1 MRGARWIMRRP
12 LALSALVLMLMSG
25 CTTTGAPSRMTEPA
39 GSSPAAPVG
48 GSGAVGVPPAV
59 NPETGAP
66 AEAAQGT
73 FALRLDGSEARYR
86 ARETFVNIPTPN
98 EAVGRTTAV
107 TGSIVLDGNNNVV
120 RDQSRI
126 VVDVS
131 TLRSDEERRDNYL
144 RQNTLLTAQYPNV
157 TFQPTEVRGLPTP
170 LPTSG
175 EVQFQVAGDLT
186 IRDVTR
192 PAVWDVTATVDGRSV
207 SGTARYDFYFGEW
220 GVPVPQVA
228 RVASI
233 FEPVVLEIE
242 FRGRDAS

>member
-1 MRGARWIMRRP
+1 
-12 LALSALVLMLMSG
+12 LAPPA
-25 CTTTGAPSRMTEPA
+25 EPA
-39 GSSPAAPVG
+39 PAA
-48 GSGAVGVPPAV
+48 APPAAE
-59 NPETGAP
+59 NPAP
-66 AEAAQGT
+66 TAAQSGL
-73 FALRLDGSEARYR
+73 ALRLDGSEARYR

-107 TGSIVLDGNNNVV
+107 TGSIVLDGDNNVV
-120 RDQSRI
+120 RDQSVI

-131 TLRSDEERRDNYL
+131 TLRSDEERRDAYL
-144 RQNTLLTAQYPNV
+144 RQNTLLTAQYPTV
-157 TFQPTEVRGLPTP
+157 TFRPTEVRGLPTP
-170 LPTSG
+170 RPTSG

-192 PAVWDVTATVDGRSV
+192 PVVWDVTATVEGETVRGV
-207 SGTARYDFYFGEW
+207 ARYNFYFGEW

-242 FRGRDAS
+242 FRGITGG

>member
-1 MRGARWIMRRP
+1 MHRAR
-12 LALSALVLMLMSG
+12 LALLLGLGALVLAG
-25 CTTTGAPSRMTEPA
+25 CTTSGAPVRPA
-39 GSSPAAPVG
+39 PPEGTSPAA
-48 GSGAVGVPPAV
+48 SAERAS
-59 NPETGAP
+59 TAGAP
-66 AEAAQGT
+66 ASRGSEAAAVAPAQSGFT
-73 FALRLDGSEARYR
+73 LRLDGSEARYR

-107 TGSIVLDGNNNVV
+107 TGSIVLDGNNQVV
-120 RDQSRI
+120 REQSVV

-144 RQNTLLTAQYPNV
+144 RENTLRTAQYPTV
-157 TFQPTEVRGLPTP
+157 TFRPTEVRGLPTP

-192 PAVWDVTATVDGRSV
+192 PVVWDVAATVDGQTV
-207 SGTARYDFYFGEW
+207 SGVARYDFYFGEW

-242 FRGRDAS
+242 FRGTNAS